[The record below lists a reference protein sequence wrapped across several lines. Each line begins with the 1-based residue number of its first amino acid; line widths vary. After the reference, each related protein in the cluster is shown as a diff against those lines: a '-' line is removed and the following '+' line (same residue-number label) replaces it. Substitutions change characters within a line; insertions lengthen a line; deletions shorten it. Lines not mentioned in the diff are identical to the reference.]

1 MKARSVVLSVVLLA
15 VLASDA
21 YCKKEPLVVA
31 SKVKAYI
38 KSQKM
43 MTSPNTVQEDGLAT
57 KIVELLNG
65 TRILCRTKL
74 NGLFLWLMQIDGR
87 PVDATCES
95 SPKSSPC
102 GGAFPSYEPMS
113 VCEIPVIMDVGYF
126 VQ

>member
-43 MTSPNTVQEDGLAT
+43 MTSAGTLQEEGLAT
-57 KIVELLNG
+57 KIVELLSG
-65 TRILCRTKL
+65 TRTLCKTKL
-74 NGLFLWLMQIDGR
+74 NGLFLWLMNIGEC
-87 PVDATCES
+87 PPDATCES
-95 SPKSSPC
+95 SPQSSPC
-102 GGAFPSYEPMS
+102 GGSFPPYEGATD
-113 VCEIPVIMDVGYF
+113 VVVTANFDVGF
-126 VQ
+126 